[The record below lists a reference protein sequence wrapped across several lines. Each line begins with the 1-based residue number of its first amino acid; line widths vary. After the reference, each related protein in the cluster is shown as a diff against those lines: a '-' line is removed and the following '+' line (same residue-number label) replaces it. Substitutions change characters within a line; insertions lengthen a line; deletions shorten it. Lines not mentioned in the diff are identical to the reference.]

1 MKCGA
6 VWLNG
11 DDSRQ
16 RLFGV
21 GASLDGDAERG
32 RTLGNVDRLTADTD
46 VRQRRSRQ
54 TGRLRKDFCLLISA
68 QCAYKTKLKI
78 NFLTISLICVFKV
91 HISQIQEVVESDAFV
106 E

>member
-1 MKCGA
+1 MTKEEPA
-6 VWLNG
+6 
-11 DDSRQ
+11 
-16 RLFGV
+16 
-21 GASLDGDAERG
+21 DGQA
-32 RTLGNVDRLTADTD
+32 TKKSD
-46 VRQRRSRQ
+46 V
-54 TGRLRKDFCLLISA
+54 CLLISA